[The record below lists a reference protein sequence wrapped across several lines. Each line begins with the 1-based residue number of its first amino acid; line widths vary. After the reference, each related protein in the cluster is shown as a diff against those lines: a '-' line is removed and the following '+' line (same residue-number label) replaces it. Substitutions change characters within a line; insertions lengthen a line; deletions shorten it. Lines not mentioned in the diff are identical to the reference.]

1 MAMKTV
7 FRILFL
13 ALFGVLLLLR
23 EAHAY
28 LDPGT
33 GSMFLQLLIGSIAAG
48 LIMIRVYWERV
59 KSFFSSRFSKLRLS
73 EDNSPD
79 DERID

>member
-1 MAMKTV
+1 MDMKTV

-59 KSFFSSRFSKLRLS
+59 KSFLSRFSKLRLS

-79 DERID
+79 DESID

>member
-1 MAMKTV
+1 MKTV

-48 LIMIRVYWERV
+48 LLMINVYWEKV
-59 KSFFSSRFSKLRLS
+59 KSFFSSRFSKLRRS
-73 EDNSPD
+73 GDNSPRD
-79 DERID
+79 KSID

>member
-1 MAMKTV
+1 MKTV
-7 FRILFL
+7 FKILFL

-48 LIMIRVYWERV
+48 LLMINVYWEKV
-59 KSFFSSRFSKLRLS
+59 KSFFSSRFSKLRRS
-73 EDNSPD
+73 GDNSPGD
-79 DERID
+79 KSID

>member
-1 MAMKTV
+1 MKMV

-33 GSMFLQLLIGSIAAG
+33 GSMFLQLLIGGIAAG

-59 KSFFSSRFSKLRLS
+59 KSFLSRFSKLRLS

-79 DERID
+79 DESID